1 MATTTAT
8 QIQQLYV
15 GLLGRAADQGG
26 LNWWADQVTT
36 GGKTLED
43 VRASFVTS
51 TEYTTTYGAA
61 ATRADLV
68 TSIYQNLF
76 ERTPSADEVKYWA
89 ETDTRPADQ
98 LVAAFIEFA
107 GAADQAVINNK
118 TFVAQTYTDTVGTNF
133 NAAGAASVIANVD
146 GTPASVST
154 AISNISNGTLTG
166 LVPGVALI
174 NALAVANA
182 DKVAY
187 GVTAAASNTTFDAN
201 KDGVVTAAEAK
212 DAFDTANTARFTGVS
227 SKSTADLTA
236 DVNTKTTEL
245 AAAKLAV
252 TAVTG
257 GSAAV
262 AAYDTAVAAQKTL
275 IGNVTAAAAKT
286 AAEGVTAAVKA
297 SIDVAVPATA
307 TGTAVSF
314 ATLSQAFAGNAT
326 AITDGDSLIIALKT
340 PGTDTASITAHTKLV
355 TELAKVTT
363 FGAQLT
369 AAVDKELALI
379 KAAGDV
385 TSAENTLKV
394 IDNSL
399 TASVVEGADYISK
412 AVAQT
417 SANDLLVKA
426 QAADATLNTAKVVVD
441 KYTSLDTA
449 ILSSKTAINNFVA
462 ANADKVTITDIS
474 GGTSVQ
480 ATAKADVFY
489 FANKATTTDFSIG
502 GTNNFGTGDS
512 IVLGSGYTFNSGA
525 LSTGNS
531 NTLEFFL
538 VKSTT
543 GTQVVIENDAF
554 GNSNTVVG
562 ADGNITASP
571 NATVINLV
579 GVTADHLS
587 VANGVV
593 SYV

>member
-1 MATTTAT
+1 MDS
-8 QIQQLYV
+8 
-15 GLLGRAADQGG
+15 LGR
-26 LNWWADQVTT
+26 TT
-36 GGKTLED
+36 CLTG
-43 VRASFVTS
+43 
-51 TEYTTTYGAA
+51 
-61 ATRADLV
+61 
-68 TSIYQNLF
+68 
-76 ERTPSADEVKYWA
+76 
-89 ETDTRPADQ
+89 
-98 LVAAFIEFA
+98 
-107 GAADQAVINNK
+107 
-118 TFVAQTYTDTVGTNF
+118 TDTVGANY
-133 NAAGAASVIANVD
+133 NGAAGASVIAGVD
-146 GTPASVST
+146 GSAASVT
-154 AISNISNGTLTG
+154 AALANISNGTLTG

-187 GVTAAASNTTFDAN
+187 GVTAAASNSTFDAN
-201 KDGVVTAAEAK
+201 KDGVVTAKEAK
-212 DAFDTANTARFTGVS
+212 DAFDTASTARFTDVS

-236 DVNTKTTEL
+236 DLNTKVTDL
-245 AAAKLAV
+245 AAAKAAV

-275 IGNVTAAAAKT
+275 IGTVTAAAAKT
-286 AAEGVTAAVKA
+286 AAGGVTAAVKA

-307 TGTAVSF
+307 AGTAVSF
-314 ATLSQAFAGNAT
+314 ETLSKAFAGNLT
-326 AITDGDSLIIALKT
+326 KITDSTSLIKALKV

-363 FGAQLT
+363 FGPQLT

-385 TSAENTLKV
+385 LSTGNTLKAV
-394 IDNSL
+394 DNSL
-399 TASVVEGADYISK
+399 TLGVVEGVDYIKK
-412 AVAQT
+412 ATAQT
-417 SANDLLVKA
+417 SANDILVKA
-426 QAADATLNTAKVVVD
+426 QAADAALNTAKVVVD

-462 ANADKVTITDIS
+462 ANADKVAISDIS

-480 ATAKADVFY
+480 ATAKSDVFY
-489 FANKATTTDFSIG
+489 FADKAAIATPDFSIG
-502 GTNNFGTGDS
+502 GTINFGAGDS
-512 IVLGSGYTFNSGA
+512 IVLGSGYTFNTGA
-525 LSTGNS
+525 LSTGNA

-538 VKSTT
+538 VKGTT